1 MQAGV
6 VAQRPE
12 ASSSGPVK
20 LNPAIWSSQICVL
33 VQVYVVFLVTGLP
46 FSAAARSGIIYVFP
60 KRFATISLLLN
71 KAKEIQRARLAVFF
85 VVHDYGYC
93 NTVTVTKIAA
103 ATRALYHTSRETRGL
118 SRLVIPA
125 VVAYVVCMYRV
136 RARLF
141 AHVTQNHY

>member
-33 VQVYVVFLVTGLP
+33 VQVYVVFLLVTGLP

-71 KAKEIQRARLAVFF
+71 
-85 VVHDYGYC
+85 
-93 NTVTVTKIAA
+93 
-103 ATRALYHTSRETRGL
+103 
-118 SRLVIPA
+118 
-125 VVAYVVCMYRV
+125 
-136 RARLF
+136 
-141 AHVTQNHY
+141 